1 MANSAQPTPASTT
14 AWRQDELA
22 HDPHRHA
29 DKAGKVRS
37 MFSAIAPSYDLN
49 NRVHSLWQD
58 VRWRA
63 FAVRQADVRP
73 GDVVLDVACGTG
85 DLTQAFA
92 RTAATKVT
100 GLDFTP
106 AMLDHARVKQR
117 SQHPDIAA
125 KLTYIEGD
133 AMDLSAIAS
142 ASVDIVSIAFGIR
155 NVSDPPKALREFAR
169 VLRPG
174 GRLVILEFERPKN
187 PIIRWFNDA
196 YCGKVMPLT
205 ATLIARDRSGAYRYL
220 PRSVSTFYSQE
231 QMTQLVRDAG
241 LTDVAAFPLSMGICI
256 CYRAVKA

>member
-1 MANSAQPTPASTT
+1 MANSAQPTSPPNA

-22 HDPHRHA
+22 RDPHQHA

-37 MFSAIAPSYDLN
+37 MFSAIADSYDLN

-58 VRWRA
+58 VRWRNL
-63 FAVRQADVRP
+63 AVRQADVRP
-73 GDVVLDVACGTG
+73 GDIVLDVACGTG

-92 RTAATKVT
+92 RTAAAKVT

-106 AMLDHARVKQR
+106 AMLDRARVKQQ
-117 SQHPDIAA
+117 SQDPSVASKI
-125 KLTYIEGD
+125 TYVEGD
-133 AMDLSAIAS
+133 AMDLASIAS
-142 ASVDIVSIAFGIR
+142 ASVDVVSIAFGIR
-155 NVSDPPKALREFAR
+155 NVSDPAKALREFAR

-187 PIIRWFNDA
+187 PLIRWFNDA
-196 YCGKVMPLT
+196 YCGKVMPFT
-205 ATLIARDRSGAYRYL
+205 ATLIARDRSGAYSYL

-241 LTDVAAFPLSMGICI
+241 LSDVAAFPLSMGICI